1 MMEKIYE
8 NKTNSRK
15 NMTTRRYATVG
26 ITLAVALIA
35 VFGCVYNS
43 TKSKYIQYIVEVD
56 KLGHVAPT
64 SGPLQITPLKI
75 KE

>member
-1 MMEKIYE
+1 
-8 NKTNSRK
+8 
-15 NMTTRRYATVG
+15 MTCLSML
-26 ITLAVALIA
+26 IALIA

>member
-1 MMEKIYE
+1 
-8 NKTNSRK
+8 
-15 NMTTRRYATVG
+15 MTCLSML
-26 ITLAVALIA
+26 IALIA

-56 KLGHVAPT
+56 KLEHVAPT
-64 SGPLQITPLKI
+64 SGSLQITPLKI